1 MEPELPAV
9 AVSPAIAPPWA
20 LREKAIKAQL
30 SSEPFKEHSTQSASA
45 TESASLH
52 IPTASQSQQA
62 VPKAAATA
70 SPSNVKVDAANSH
83 HHAAL
88 KTPQSNWRAWR
99 VQNGLTA
106 RASRVERMAC
116 LTSDAPTDDE
126 TASPLV
132 TSSDSEVHSLT
143 GHVPRLVSKWADI
156 NEEDLPMK
164 SDGKERALTPP
175 SQALEGMQVAT
186 SSAVQAVGDVQSSQS
201 TKIDLLPTASTLQ
214 SWDLPPSS
222 ITTKISQQVKS
233 TGAQANAPKVT
244 NCQSAVEADPQEEL
258 KPVGTFPQPRP
269 RPPPVP
275 YVDPSLITGAHT
287 SSLNRTT
294 ESIRPD
300 PASIWFSP
308 SLKDRA
314 PSGGTSFSATL
325 RAERNVSDAHR
336 KPPAM
341 EGLPLKSPTSSC
353 APISGQMSA
362 QGAKQATIGLASKI
376 RAPSPGKPVLHP
388 SGLLPVSAVSQ
399 VWDLPTSSTHNTSTP
414 NQQDLK
420 GQEGLTI
427 LPNAQAS
434 SRALN
439 TVQQPSTSSS
449 STGDGLAEQSK
460 RTATWVYETAV
471 VSATADTGDEAP
483 MQTHSPTW
491 PPPETPLQAQA
502 AAAGKSKRSRQQSGT
517 IDHPAATQAG
527 VSTARELAK
536 SSISPAAPQR
546 PENKKQRVEIS
557 PGVSAD
563 PGYISNDV
571 LIRLRDNLAMQ
582 VLAMR
587 QAEQNKAAATPAAP
601 TVIPQPASTVVAQ
614 QVLPQQAIVPTQ
626 VAVPPPTVAPPP
638 AVQPQQHVPLQQP
651 AQPQQS
657 VPPQQSAQPQQPVPA
672 RQSAQPQKS
681 DAQKAAVVR
690 RQASRRVVSK
700 EIATQTEPQVA
711 HSVVQ
716 SASVAPTVVSRPP
729 VEVHPAHL
737 VRPPQQFTRLHQA
750 GCPKAS
756 APGQPTPQGRLTSQS
771 HSSLAPPGWT
781 PFGSPVTT
789 VRPQPIGAHMS
800 ALSNP
805 GQGPGTTPRLKETS
819 SSDARSSTA
828 PPVARPR
835 FSNRTQQTT
844 ATQGSVRPRSRLK
857 SAVIV
862 QSMANKKHLPH
873 VCGAAAHQHC
883 AEQPPWLPSQTPNR
897 TSRASGDAASSA
909 SHCAVIG
916 NVTMSSPTQLQAPSA
931 SSPSTPAPEQWP
943 ARILHDQP
951 HVRASPTAHFV
962 PAPPGHPMPFS
973 QPLVPSPVPGFVPAM
988 IPVPLVTEAVNEVQA
1003 TLRQSS
1009 ASQKGTNT
1017 ADQAT
1022 SPAQTRR
1029 APWSAHSQGRAASS
1043 GSQGWVVAVP
1053 VRMDDDGRL
1062 VGDGIPHLWQPM
1074 TPPVPFAPPIPAFHQ
1089 GAGPWL
1095 PPINPQQHIR
1105 PLMHRPMT
1113 MHPPWAPM
1121 APAHPFVAA
1130 PMPTPPGLGGNTAD
1144 QTVAPTSAP
1153 TLPSFGSF
1161 ESGLTLTTA
1170 DATVGRN
1177 QGEA

>member
-1 MEPELPAV
+1 MEPKLPAV

-20 LREKAIKAQL
+20 LREKSIKAQL
-30 SSEPFKEHSTQSASA
+30 ASEPSKQPSSSSALATVST
-45 TESASLH
+45 SLS
-52 IPTASQSQQA
+52 IPSGIQPQQA
-62 VPKAAATA
+62 GPKAAAPA
-70 SPSNVKVDAANSH
+70 SLSDVKVDAANSH

-132 TSSDSEVHSLT
+132 TSSDSESHSLSA
-143 GHVPRLVSKWADI
+143 HLPVSRWADI
-156 NEEDLPMK
+156 NEEDLLMTGE
-164 SDGKERALTPP
+164 GKESALAPP

-186 SSAVQAVGDVQSSQS
+186 PSAVQAVSAVQSSPS
-201 TKIDLLPTASTLQ
+201 TKVDVLPVTSTPQ
-214 SWDLPPSS
+214 SWDTPPPS
-222 ITTKISQQVKS
+222 ITTKISQHVKS
-233 TGAQANAPKVT
+233 TGGQANVPAVA
-244 NCQSAVEADPQEEL
+244 NCKSAVEAHPQEEL
-258 KPVGTFPQPRP
+258 KPVGTFPQPRS

-287 SSLNRTT
+287 PSMNRPT
-294 ESIRPD
+294 ETIPQDVKST
-300 PASIWFSP
+300 WLSP

-314 PSGGTSFSATL
+314 PSGGASFSAAL
-325 RAERNVSDAHR
+325 RGERNVADAHL
-336 KPPAM
+336 KPPAT
-341 EGLPLKSPTSSC
+341 EGLPLKPAASSR
-353 APISGQMSA
+353 APVSGQMSA
-362 QGAKQATIGLASKI
+362 QTTIGLASTI
-376 RAPSPGKPVLHP
+376 RSPSPAKRDMHP
-388 SGLLPVSAVSQ
+388 SGVLPVSAVSQ
-399 VWDLPTSSTHNTSTP
+399 VWDLPTSSTQNTSTS
-414 NQQDLK
+414 NKQDLK
-420 GQEGLTI
+420 GREGLTI
-427 LPNAQAS
+427 LPNAQAIPHP
-434 SRALN
+434 LN
-439 TVQQPSTSSS
+439 TVQQPSASSS

-471 VSATADTGDEAP
+471 VSATADTGHEGP

-491 PPPETPLQAQA
+491 APPETPLQAQPA
-502 AAAGKSKRSRQQSGT
+502 VSGKSKRSRQQSGT
-517 IDHPAATQAG
+517 MDHPIVTKAG
-527 VSTARELAK
+527 ISTATELAK

-601 TVIPQPASTVVAQ
+601 TVTPQPTSTIGPQ
-614 QVLPQQAIVPTQ
+614 QVVRQSVVVPTQ
-626 VAVPPPTVAPPP
+626 VAVPPPTVAPPQ
-638 AVQPQQHVPLQQP
+638 AAQQP
-651 AQPQQS
+651 
-657 VPPQQSAQPQQPVPA
+657 VPPQQGAQPQQPVPA
-672 RQSAQPQKS
+672 QQFAQPQRS
-681 DAQKAAVVR
+681 DAQKAAAVR
-690 RQASRRVVSK
+690 RQAVGASRRVVSK
-700 EIATQTEPQVA
+700 EIATQTEPQAA

-716 SASVAPTVVSRPP
+716 PASVAPTVVSRPP
-729 VEVHPAHL
+729 LEIHPAHL

-756 APGQPTPQGRLTSQS
+756 VPGQPNPQYRPASRN
-771 HSSLAPPGWT
+771 HSSPAPSGWT
-781 PFGSPVTT
+781 PFGSPMGT
-789 VRPQPIGAHMS
+789 VRPQPIGAHLT

-805 GQGPGTTPRLKETS
+805 GQGSGTTPRLKETS
-819 SSDARSSTA
+819 SSDIRSSTA

-835 FSNRTQQTT
+835 TSHRTQQTT
-844 ATQGSVRPRSRLK
+844 QAQSPVRPRSRLK
-857 SAVIV
+857 SAVTV
-862 QSMANKKHLPH
+862 QAVPNRHPLSH
-873 VCGAAAHQHC
+873 VCGAAAGQHC
-883 AEQPPWLPSQTPNR
+883 IEHPPWLPRQTPNR
-897 TSRASGDAASSA
+897 TSRASRDVASSP
-909 SHCAVIG
+909 SHCAAPDNVI
-916 NVTMSSPTQLQAPSA
+916 MSSPTQPQAPSA
-931 SSPSTPAPEQWP
+931 SSLSTRPPEQWSP
-943 ARILHDQP
+943 RIPFDRP
-951 HVRASPTAHFV
+951 PVRTSPNAPFV
-962 PAPPGHPMPFS
+962 PAPPGHAVLFG
-973 QPLVPSPVPGFVPAM
+973 QPLMPSSVPGFVPAM

-1003 TLRQSS
+1003 TLRHSPTG
-1009 ASQKGTNT
+1009 QKGTSSV
-1017 ADQAT
+1017 DQAEL
-1022 SPAQTRR
+1022 PPQTRG
-1029 APWSAHSQGRAASS
+1029 APSSAHSQARAASS

-1062 VGDGIPHLWQPM
+1062 VGDGAPHLWQPM
-1074 TPPVPFAPPIPAFHQ
+1074 TPPVPFGPPMPAFHQ

-1095 PPINPQQHIR
+1095 PPINPQQNVR
-1105 PLMHRPMT
+1105 PLMHPPMA

-1170 DATVGRN
+1170 DATVGR
-1177 QGEA
+1177 